1 MAATTQ
7 TTLAHDAHEAPR
19 LVGDLAIWLVIL
31 AELLTFGIL
40 FLSYAF
46 TRARH
51 VALFNESQRT
61 LDLHSGVVN
70 TLLLISGSWCVARA
84 VQAVRRDDSTQ
95 GARWLIGSLL
105 CGGGFV
111 FMKVSEFAAKLQA
124 GIDLSTNDFYMLYF
138 MLTAFHFLHV
148 VAGMVILAIL
158 LVRTRQGAYGRQD
171 CHSLETGA
179 AFWHMVDLLWIVLF
193 PLVYVMR

>member
-1 MAATTQ
+1 MNAATNESA
-7 TTLAHDAHEAPR
+7 TLAEADAPH

-40 FLSYAF
+40 FLSYAV

-51 VALFNESQRT
+51 LALFNDSQRT
-61 LDLHSGVVN
+61 LDLHAGVIN

-84 VQAVRRDDSTQ
+84 VQAVRLDDSVRGT
-95 GARWLIGSLL
+95 RWLMGSLL
-105 CGGGFV
+105 CGAGFLAL
-111 FMKVSEFAAKLQA
+111 KLTEYAAKFHA

-138 MLTAFHFLHV
+138 MLTGFHFMHV
-148 VAGMVILAIL
+148 VVGMVLLSIL
-158 LVRTRQGAYGRQD
+158 LVKTAQGAYGRHD
-171 CHSLETGA
+171 CHALETGA
-179 AFWHMVDLLWIVLF
+179 AFWHMVDLLWIILF

>member
-1 MAATTQ
+1 MAATQ
-7 TTLAHDAHEAPR
+7 TTLAHDVREEPH

-40 FLSYAF
+40 FLAYAF

-84 VQAVRRDDSTQ
+84 VQAVRGDDSTQ
-95 GARWLIGSLL
+95 GVRWLIGSLL
-105 CGGGFV
+105 CGSGFV
-111 FMKVSEFAAKLQA
+111 LMKVTEFAAKLHA

-158 LVRTRQGAYGRQD
+158 LVRTGQGAYGRHD